1 MWDGVEW
8 REMCRSKLADSEAL
22 PTSFITAL
30 LGLYVP
36 GRRGCLSPTPIK
48 IVNLSA
54 PVHQFGS
61 TGLQICVA
69 ELTEG
74 FNFLGGGGGR
84 CYHLILGKVRY
95 SFGVSTSLAAL
106 ATLAF
111 TRCTG

>member
-74 FNFLGGGGGR
+74 FNFLGGGGGEV
-84 CYHLILGKVRY
+84 LPFNPWKSQIQFW
-95 SFGVSTSLAAL
+95 SFN
-106 ATLAF
+106 F
-111 TRCTG
+111 TCSSGNTGLY